1 MDLDQ
6 AMMVA
11 GVGCKAGAS
20 AGEIEAA
27 IAEALVR
34 AGLSTETLAAL
45 ATSFAKGDEPG
56 IAAAATARGLKL
68 VMVPQRDLEAA
79 GARVVTRSER
89 VLALTG
95 VPSVAEAAALA
106 AAGPAS
112 RLLGPRIAVGPAT
125 CALAV
130 SGDAT

>member
-27 IAEALVR
+27 IAEALAR
-34 AGLSTETLAAL
+34 AGLSAATLTAL
-45 ATSFAKGDEPG
+45 ATSFAKSDEPG
-56 IAAAATARGLKL
+56 IAAAATARGLKF
-68 VMVPQRDLEAA
+68 VVVPQHDLEAA
-79 GARVVTRSER
+79 GARVVTRSAR
-89 VLALTG
+89 VQALTG

-112 RLLGPRIAVGPAT
+112 RLLGPRVAVGPAT

-130 SGDAT
+130 VGDAT

>member
-27 IAEALVR
+27 IAEALAR
-34 AGLSTETLAAL
+34 AGLS
-45 ATSFAKGDEPG
+45 
-56 IAAAATARGLKL
+56 
-68 VMVPQRDLEAA
+68 QHDLEAA
-79 GARVVTRSER
+79 GARVVTRSAR
-89 VLALTG
+89 VQALTG

-112 RLLGPRIAVGPAT
+112 RLIGPRIAVGPAT

-130 SGDAT
+130 VGDAT

>member
-1 MDLDQ
+1 
-6 AMMVA
+6 MMVA
-11 GVGCKAGAS
+11 GVGCKAGTA

-27 IAEALVR
+27 IAEALAR
-34 AGLSTETLAAL
+34 AGLSAATLAAL
-45 ATSFAKGDEPG
+45 ATSFTKSDEPG

-68 VMVPQRDLEAA
+68 VVVPQRDLAA
-79 GARVVTRSER
+79 ADARVVTRSER

-106 AAGPAS
+106 AAGSAS
-112 RLLGPRIAVGPAT
+112 RLLGPRVAVGPAT

-130 SGDAT
+130 SGDVT

>member
-1 MDLDQ
+1 
-6 AMMVA
+6 MMVA
-11 GVGCKAGAS
+11 GVGCKAGTAAS
-20 AGEIEAA
+20 EIEAA
-27 IAEALVR
+27 IAAALAH
-34 AGLSTETLAAL
+34 AGLSTDKLTTL

-56 IAAAATARGLKL
+56 IVAAATARGLKFVL
-68 VMVPQRDLEAA
+68 VLQRDLEAA

-112 RLLGPRIAVGPAT
+112 RLLGPRVAVGPAT

>member
-1 MDLDQ
+1 MI
-6 AMMVA
+6 A
-11 GVGCKAGAS
+11 GVGCRAGAS
-20 AGEIEAA
+20 ADEIEVA
-27 IAEALVR
+27 IAEALAR
-34 AGLSTETLAAL
+34 AGLAATMLTAL

-56 IAAAATARGLKL
+56 IAAAAAARGLKFVL
-68 VMVPQRDLEAA
+68 VPQYDLEAA
-79 GARVVTRSER
+79 GARVITRSER

-112 RLLGPRIAVGPAT
+112 RLLGPRVAVGPAT

>member
-20 AGEIEAA
+20 ADEVEAA
-27 IAEALVR
+27 IAEALAR
-34 AGLSTETLAAL
+34 AGLSAATLTAL
-45 ATSFAKGDEPG
+45 ATSFAKGDEAG
-56 IAAAATARGLKL
+56 IVAAARARGLKFVL
-68 VMVPQRDLEAA
+68 VPQRDLEAA
-79 GARVVTRSER
+79 DARVVTRSER
-89 VLALTG
+89 VLALMG

-112 RLLGPRIAVGPAT
+112 RLLGPRVAVGPAT

>member
-6 AMMVA
+6 AMIA

-27 IAEALVR
+27 IAEALAR
-34 AGLSTETLAAL
+34 AGLSAATLTAL
-45 ATSFAKGDEPG
+45 ATSCAKGDEAG
-56 IAAAATARGLKL
+56 IAAAAAARGLKL

-95 VPSVAEAAALA
+95 VSSVAEAAALA

-112 RLLGPRIAVGPAT
+112 RLLGPRVAVGPAT